1 MINMKVHS
9 SEIHCFAVWWC
20 VPTWWNM
27 LPLSS
32 ESAMMEAAG
41 SSGTLVLQLQFVM
54 SQKRWSFL
62 IFILHMYNLCISS
75 FSAQRDGSMKQ
86 DTNPAYTCTS
96 IQEMLSLFLSCC
108 SYATAS
114 HVTSAYSPC
123 NVTSPFPQI
132 FSDFVG
138 LDGSVSTE
146 KRQSPIGKSAYEG
159 GILQGFQKLP
169 TTTIIT

>member
-1 MINMKVHS
+1 
-9 SEIHCFAVWWC
+9 
-20 VPTWWNM
+20 
-27 LPLSS
+27 
-32 ESAMMEAAG
+32 
-41 SSGTLVLQLQFVM
+41 
-54 SQKRWSFL
+54 
-62 IFILHMYNLCISS
+62 
-75 FSAQRDGSMKQ
+75 MKQ
-86 DTNPAYTCTS
+86 ETNPAHTCTS

-132 FSDFVG
+132 FSDFIG

-146 KRQSPIGKSAYEG
+146 KRQSHIGKSAYED

-169 TTTIIT
+169 TPTLLSVARLTNFAVMMLQKEGPWIVIVRISLKLCVVPCNVAHVSFDHTGIMLSHILVVIMFTTDK